1 MAYKGRGKVVM
12 PDIIVIRHGGKYIPD
27 TSGGAGGASPATLLE
42 GDFQSCITADNT
54 SNLLKIVKF

>member
-27 TSGGAGGASPATLLE
+27 TSGGASPATLLE

-54 SNLLKIVKF
+54 PNLLKIVKF